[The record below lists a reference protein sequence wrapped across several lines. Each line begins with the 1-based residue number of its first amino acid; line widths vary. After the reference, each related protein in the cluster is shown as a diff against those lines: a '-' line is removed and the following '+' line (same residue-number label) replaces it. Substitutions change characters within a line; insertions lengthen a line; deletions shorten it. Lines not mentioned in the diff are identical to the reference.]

1 MDTDTGTRRR
11 RRIPLP
17 SYRIRPARTDELDV
31 VLGLIDGA
39 AAWLRAEKPATRQWN
54 RPWPNPD
61 ERRKR
66 VYEGLL
72 NAETWL
78 LFEEGPGTDPA
89 DPDPADPDPLDPH
102 PIGTVTIKLIG
113 HEELWT
119 VREREIDAVYLHRLV
134 IERGHAGTGLG
145 AELIDWAG
153 RKGRSML
160 PTAELI
166 RIDVWSDNAELHGY
180 YKEQGFQHIGTRT
193 TSDRSP
199 SGAVFEKPIGPE
211 PAVPRIREAVR
222 EPQRP

>member
-1 MDTDTGTRRR
+1 MDTDTGTRQR

-17 SYRIRPARTDELDV
+17 SYRIRLARTDELDV

-61 ERRKR
+61 DRRKR

-78 LFEEGPGTDPA
+78 LFEEAPGA
-89 DPDPADPDPLDPH
+89 DPID
-102 PIGTVTIKLIG
+102 PIGTVTIRLIG

-119 VREREIDAVYLHRLV
+119 AREREIDAVYLHRLV
-134 IERGHAGTGLG
+134 IERGHAGAGLG

-166 RIDVWSDNAELHGY
+166 RIDVWSDNADLHGY

-199 SGAVFEKPIGPE
+199 SGAVFEKPIGPAPAAPRIHE
-211 PAVPRIREAVR
+211 AVP